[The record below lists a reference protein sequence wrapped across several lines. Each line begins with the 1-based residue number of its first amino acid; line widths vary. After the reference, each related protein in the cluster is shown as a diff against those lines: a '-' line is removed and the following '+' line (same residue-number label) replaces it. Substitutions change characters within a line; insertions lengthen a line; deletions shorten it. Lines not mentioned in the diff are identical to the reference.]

1 MSRLARWIAPAAL
14 AGGLV
19 AGLVAIPAAQASSA
33 ASIISIKATSPSYP
47 GLKAKDHGLVDK
59 YAVVVYKDGAAA
71 TGLVSGTVTTSAT
84 NDTAQLMEEQFGKKS
99 YTDVGSPEPLT
110 TVNSTTASF
119 SFSVTPSLAT
129 HYKVQLAG
137 TDTEA
142 SSAVTVYVTAG
153 GRPFSDIKASCGRT
167 TCKVSFRA
175 TVLLP
180 SSALKTEMKKHW
192 YLYLRIG
199 YPRLPKNYTL
209 DKSATASKAK
219 KVKGGYARTLTY
231 RFRLGNGKPNPYPA
245 FCTKDS
251 ESKDGMGL
259 PGHHGCGAKSFP
271 STVLY
276 LG

>member
-1 MSRLARWIAPAAL
+1 M
-14 AGGLV
+14 
-19 AGLVAIPAAQASSA
+19 AIPAAQASSA
-33 ASIISIKATSPSYP
+33 ASIISINATSPSYP
-47 GLKAKDHGLVDK
+47 GLKASDHGRLFKK
-59 YAVVVYKDGAAA
+59 YAVVVYKDGGAA
-71 TGLVSGTVTTSAT
+71 TGVVSGKVTTTAT
-84 NDTAQLMEEQFGKKS
+84 NDTAQLMKEQFGQTK
-99 YTDVGSPEPLT
+99 YTDVGTPQPLT
-110 TVNSTTASF
+110 TVNSTTAKF

-137 TDTEA
+137 TDTEL

-153 GRPFSDIKASCGRT
+153 GRPFSDIKASCSPT
-167 TCKVSFRA
+167 TCKLSFRA

-192 YLYLRIG
+192 FLYLAIG

-209 DKSATASKAK
+209 DKSATESRAK
-219 KVKGGYARTLTY
+219 RVKGGYARTLTY
-231 RFRLGNGKPNPYPA
+231 RFRLGNGRPNPFPA

-259 PGHHGCGAKSFP
+259 PGHHSCGAKRVP
-271 STVLY
+271 RTVIY